1 MPAFMAVNLYTF
13 HTTEPDSVWFLY
25 KKSQLLSK
33 KLLTIAK
40 VSNIIKVSIKVIKE
54 TKAKV
59 YFLAYLSKLCSYNSI
74 DFKACQEYLA
84 NFSNLF

>member
-1 MPAFMAVNLYTF
+1 MY
-13 HTTEPDSVWFLY
+13 
-25 KKSQLLSK
+25 K

-40 VSNIIKVSIKVIKE
+40 VSNIIKVSIKVIKD

-59 YFLAYLSKLCSYNSI
+59 YSLAYLSKPCSYNSI
-74 DFKACQEYLA
+74 DLKACQEYLA

>member
-1 MPAFMAVNLYTF
+1 
-13 HTTEPDSVWFLY
+13 
-25 KKSQLLSK
+25 
-33 KLLTIAK
+33 
-40 VSNIIKVSIKVIKE
+40 VSIKVIKE
-54 TKAKV
+54 AKV